1 MSLVQISVEIV
12 DVTTEADI
20 IRARVKAKVLA
31 ESLGFDYMDQ
41 TRIST
46 AVSELARNAFQYA
59 GGGRITIKAATNQ
72 ARRGIEIIAEDHGP
86 GIENLELAVKGGY
99 STGTGL
105 GMGLSGTKRLMD
117 EFDIQTT
124 IGKGTV
130 ITIKKWL

>member
-1 MSLVQISVEIV
+1 MSLAQTSVEIV

-20 IRARVKAKVLA
+20 IRARLKAKVIA
-31 ESLGFDYMDQ
+31 EALGFDYMDQ

-59 GGGRITIKAATNQ
+59 GGGRITIKTATNQ
-72 ARRGIEIIAEDHGP
+72 ARKGIEIIAEDHGH
-86 GIENLELAVKGGY
+86 GIENLELALKGGY